1 MKYVGFGTMG
11 QISEE
16 FFMIRSM
23 TGFAAAEREFAGGML
38 VIELRSVNHRY
49 LELQLKLDEQLRT
62 FEPLVREL
70 VAARLGRGKVEC
82 RMSLIQRQESSEQD
96 DLNQTVLKRLKQLS
110 ADIQQH
116 FPQSQPLRV
125 AEILHWP
132 GVLMQQGIGQEALA
146 AEIKAGLQQVLQEI
160 NDARARE
167 GARLQTMIL
176 ERLQG
181 MEQIVSRV
189 KPLLPLQIKAYEEK
203 LSAKLKEAAATI
215 SDERLGQEMTLFM
228 QRIDVDEELTRL
240 GAHIEEVRR
249 ILSEDT
255 AVGKRLDFLMQ
266 ELNREANT
274 LGSKSVSIEV
284 SRASMELKVLIEQ
297 MREQIQNIE

>member
-1 MKYVGFGTMG
+1 
-11 QISEE
+11 
-16 FFMIRSM
+16 MICSM
-23 TGFAAAEREFAGGML
+23 TGFAAAEREFANGIL

-49 LELQLKLDEQLRT
+49 LELQLKLDEQLRV

-70 VAARLGRGKVEC
+70 IAARLGRGKVEC
-82 RMSLIQRQESSEQD
+82 RMSLIQRQDSSEQSQ
-96 DLNQTVLKRLKQLS
+96 LNQSALLRLKQLS

-132 GVLMQQGIGQEALA
+132 GVLMQNGVSQEVLA
-146 AEIKAGLQQVLQEI
+146 DEIRTGLQQVLQDMG
-160 NDARARE
+160 DARARE
-167 GARLQTMIL
+167 GARLKAMIL

-181 MEQIVSRV
+181 VEHIIVRV
-189 KPLLPLQIKAYEEK
+189 KPLLPQQIRAYEER
-203 LSAKLKEAAATI
+203 LVAKLKEAAATI

-240 GAHIEEVRR
+240 GAHVEEVRR
-249 ILSEDT
+249 ILNEDT

>member
-1 MKYVGFGTMG
+1 
-11 QISEE
+11 
-16 FFMIRSM
+16 MIRSM

-82 RMSLIQRQESSEQD
+82 RMSLIQRQDSSEQNE
-96 DLNQTVLKRLKQLS
+96 LNQTVLQRLKQLS

-125 AEILHWP
+125 VEILHWP
-132 GVLMQQGIGQEALA
+132 GVLMQQGIGQEALT
-146 AEIKAGLQQVLQEI
+146 AEIKAGLQQVLQDM

-167 GARLQTMIL
+167 GARLQAMIL

-181 MEQIVSRV
+181 MERIVSRV

>member
-1 MKYVGFGTMG
+1 
-11 QISEE
+11 
-16 FFMIRSM
+16 MICSM
-23 TGFAAAEREFAGGML
+23 TGFAAIEREIADGIL

-49 LELQLKLDEQLRT
+49 LELQLKLEEQLRA

-70 VAARLGRGKVEC
+70 IAAQLGRGKVEC
-82 RMSLIQRQESSEQD
+82 RMSLIQRLDSTEQAQ
-96 DLNQTVLKRLKQLS
+96 LNPMALQRLKQLTS
-110 ADIQQH
+110 DVEQH

-132 GVLMQQGIGQEALA
+132 GVLTQQGVNQETLA
-146 AEIKAGLQQVLQEI
+146 NEIRTGLHQVLQDMSE
-160 NDARARE
+160 ARARE
-167 GARLQTMIL
+167 GAKLKAMIL

-181 MEQIVSRV
+181 MEHIVARV
-189 KPLLPLQIKAYEEK
+189 KPLLPLEIKAYQER
-203 LSAKLKEAAATI
+203 LVAKLKDAMATI
-215 SDERLGQEMTLFM
+215 SDERLSQEMTLFM

-249 ILSEDT
+249 ILDEDSV
-255 AVGKRLDFLMQ
+255 VGKRLDFIMQ

>member
-1 MKYVGFGTMG
+1 
-11 QISEE
+11 
-16 FFMIRSM
+16 MIRSM

-49 LELQLKLDEQLRT
+49 LELQLKLDEQLRA

-82 RMSLIQRQESSEQD
+82 RMSLIQRQDSSEQNE
-96 DLNQTVLKRLKQLS
+96 LNQTVLQRLKQLS

-125 AEILHWP
+125 VEILHWP
-132 GVLMQQGIGQEALA
+132 GVLMQQGIGQEALT
-146 AEIKAGLQQVLQEI
+146 AEIKAGLQQVLQDM

-167 GARLQTMIL
+167 GARLQAMIL

-181 MEQIVSRV
+181 MEKIVSRV

>member
-1 MKYVGFGTMG
+1 
-11 QISEE
+11 
-16 FFMIRSM
+16 MIRSM

-82 RMSLIQRQESSEQD
+82 RMSLIQRQDSSEQNE
-96 DLNQTVLKRLKQLS
+96 LNQTVLQRLKQLS

-125 AEILHWP
+125 VEILHWP
-132 GVLMQQGIGQEALA
+132 GVLMQQGIGQEALT
-146 AEIKAGLQQVLQEI
+146 AEIKAGLQQVLQDM

-167 GARLQTMIL
+167 GARLQAMIL

-181 MEQIVSRV
+181 MEKIVSRV

>member
-1 MKYVGFGTMG
+1 
-11 QISEE
+11 
-16 FFMIRSM
+16 MIYSM
-23 TGFAAAEREFAGGML
+23 TGFAAVEREIADGIL

-49 LELQLKLDEQLRT
+49 LELQLKLDEQLRA

-70 VAARLGRGKVEC
+70 IAARLGRGKVEC
-82 RMSLIQRQESSEQD
+82 RMSLIQRQDSGEQGQ
-96 DLNQTVLKRLKQLS
+96 LNQMALQKLQQLS
-110 ADIQQH
+110 SMVQQH
-116 FPQSQPLRV
+116 FPQSQPLRI

-132 GVLMQQGIGQEALA
+132 GVLMQQGSDQEALA
-146 AEIKAGLQQVLQEI
+146 NEIRTGLQQVLQDMG
-160 NDARARE
+160 DARARE
-167 GARLQTMIL
+167 GAKLKAMIL

-181 MEQIVSRV
+181 MEQIVAYV
-189 KPLLPLQIKAYEEK
+189 KPQLPLQIKAYQER
-203 LSAKLKEAAATI
+203 LAAKLKEALASL
-215 SDERLGQEMTLFM
+215 SDERISQEMAVFM
-228 QRIDVDEELTRL
+228 QRVDVDEELTRL
-240 GAHIEEVRR
+240 VAHIGEVRR
-249 ILSEDT
+249 ILDEDT

>member
-1 MKYVGFGTMG
+1 
-11 QISEE
+11 
-16 FFMIRSM
+16 MICSM
-23 TGFAAAEREFAGGML
+23 TGFAAVERTIAGGIL
-38 VIELRSVNHRY
+38 IIELRSVNHRY
-49 LELQLKLDEQLRT
+49 LELQLKLDEQLRA

-70 VAARLGRGKVEC
+70 IAARLGRGKVEC
-82 RMSLIQRQESSEQD
+82 RMSLIQRTDDGNQEQ
-96 DLNQTVLKRLKQLS
+96 LNQTALQRLRQLS
-110 ADIQQH
+110 AEVLQH

-132 GVLMQQGIGQEALA
+132 GVLMQQGIDQETLA
-146 AEIKAGLQQVLQEI
+146 NEIREGLQDVLQDLS
-160 NDARARE
+160 DARARE
-167 GARLQTMIL
+167 GAKLKAMIF

-181 MEQIVSRV
+181 MEQVVARV
-189 KPLLPLQIKAYEEK
+189 KPLLPLQIKEYEQR
-203 LSAKLKEAAATI
+203 LTAKLQEAAASI

-249 ILSEDT
+249 ILNEDA
-255 AVGKRLDFLMQ
+255 AVGKRLDFIMQ

>member
-1 MKYVGFGTMG
+1 
-11 QISEE
+11 
-16 FFMIRSM
+16 MIYSM
-23 TGFAAAEREFAGGML
+23 TGFAAIEREMADGIL

-49 LELQLKLDEQLRT
+49 LELQLKLDEQLRA

-70 VAARLGRGKVEC
+70 IAAQLGRGKVEC
-82 RMSLIQRQESSEQD
+82 RMSLIQRLDSSEQAQ
-96 DLNQTVLKRLKQLS
+96 LNPLALQRLKQLTS
-110 ADIQQH
+110 DVEQQ

-132 GVLMQQGIGQEALA
+132 GVLTQQGVNQETLA
-146 AEIKAGLQQVLQEI
+146 NEIRSGLQQVLQDMS
-160 NDARARE
+160 DARARE
-167 GARLQTMIL
+167 GTKLKALVL

-181 MEQIVSRV
+181 MEQIVARV
-189 KPLLPLQIKAYEEK
+189 KPLLPLQIKAYQER
-203 LSAKLKEAAATI
+203 LVAKLKEAMATI
-215 SDERLGQEMTLFM
+215 SDERLSQEMTLFM

-249 ILSEDT
+249 ILNEDT

>member
-1 MKYVGFGTMG
+1 
-11 QISEE
+11 
-16 FFMIRSM
+16 MIYSM
-23 TGFAAAEREFAGGML
+23 TGFAAIEREMADGIL

-70 VAARLGRGKVEC
+70 IAAQLGRGKVEC
-82 RMSLIQRQESSEQD
+82 RMSLIQRLDSNEQAQLD
-96 DLNQTVLKRLKQLS
+96 PRALQRLKQLTS
-110 ADIQQH
+110 DVEQQ

-132 GVLMQQGIGQEALA
+132 GVLTQQGVNQETLA
-146 AEIKAGLQQVLQEI
+146 NEIRTGLQQVLQDMS
-160 NDARARE
+160 DARARE
-167 GARLQTMIL
+167 GAKLKTLVL

-189 KPLLPLQIKAYEEK
+189 KPLLPLQIKAYQER
-203 LSAKLKEAAATI
+203 LVAKLKEAMATI
-215 SDERLGQEMTLFM
+215 SDERLSQEMTLFM

-249 ILSEDT
+249 ILNEDT

>member
-1 MKYVGFGTMG
+1 
-11 QISEE
+11 
-16 FFMIRSM
+16 MICSM
-23 TGFAAAEREFAGGML
+23 TGFAAIEREIADGIL

-49 LELQLKLDEQLRT
+49 LELQLKLEEQLRA

-70 VAARLGRGKVEC
+70 IAAQLGRGKVEC
-82 RMSLIQRQESSEQD
+82 RMSLIQRLDSSEQAQ
-96 DLNQTVLKRLKQLS
+96 LNPMALQRLKQLTS
-110 ADIQQH
+110 DVEQH

-132 GVLMQQGIGQEALA
+132 GVLTQQGVNQETLA
-146 AEIKAGLQQVLQEI
+146 NEIRTGLHQVLQDMSE
-160 NDARARE
+160 ARARE
-167 GARLQTMIL
+167 GAKLKAMIL

-181 MEQIVSRV
+181 MEHIVARV
-189 KPLLPLQIKAYEEK
+189 KPLLPLEIKAYQER
-203 LSAKLKEAAATI
+203 LVAKLKDAMATI
-215 SDERLGQEMTLFM
+215 SDERLSQEMTLFM

-249 ILSEDT
+249 ILDEDS
-255 AVGKRLDFLMQ
+255 AVGKRLDFIMQ

>member
-1 MKYVGFGTMG
+1 
-11 QISEE
+11 
-16 FFMIRSM
+16 MIYSM
-23 TGFAAAEREFAGGML
+23 TGFAAVEREIADGIL

-49 LELQLKLDEQLRT
+49 LELQLKLDEQLRA

-70 VAARLGRGKVEC
+70 IAARLGRGKVEC
-82 RMSLIQRQESSEQD
+82 RMSLIQRQDSGEQGQ
-96 DLNQTVLKRLKQLS
+96 LNQMALQKLQQLS
-110 ADIQQH
+110 SMVQQH
-116 FPQSQPLRV
+116 FPQSQPLRI

-132 GVLMQQGIGQEALA
+132 GVLMQQGSDQEALA
-146 AEIKAGLQQVLQEI
+146 NEIRTGLQQVLQDMG
-160 NDARARE
+160 DARARE
-167 GARLQTMIL
+167 GAKLKAMIL

-181 MEQIVSRV
+181 MEQIVAYV
-189 KPLLPLQIKAYEEK
+189 KPQLPLQIKAYQER
-203 LSAKLKEAAATI
+203 LAAKLKEALASL
-215 SDERLGQEMTLFM
+215 SDERISQEMAVFM
-228 QRIDVDEELTRL
+228 QRVDVDEELTRL
-240 GAHIEEVRR
+240 VAHISEVRR
-249 ILSEDT
+249 ILDEDT

>member
-1 MKYVGFGTMG
+1 
-11 QISEE
+11 
-16 FFMIRSM
+16 MICSM
-23 TGFAAAEREFAGGML
+23 TGFAAIERTIADGIL
-38 VIELRSVNHRY
+38 IIELRSVNHRY
-49 LELQLKLDEQLRT
+49 LELQLKLDEQLRA

-70 VAARLGRGKVEC
+70 IAAKLGRGKVEC
-82 RMSLIQRQESSEQD
+82 RMSLIQRQDNSEES
-96 DLNQTVLKRLKQLS
+96 QLS
-110 ADIQQH
+110 QAVLERLQILSTKVQQH

-132 GVLMQQGIGQEALA
+132 GVLMQQGIDQEALA
-146 AEIKAGLQQVLQEI
+146 NEIRAGLQQVLE
-160 NDARARE
+160 DMAEARARE
-167 GARLQTMIL
+167 GGKLKAMIL

-181 MEQIVSRV
+181 MEQIVERV
-189 KPLLPLQIKAYEEK
+189 KPLLPLQVKTYEER
-203 LSAKLKEAAATI
+203 LTAKLREAAAI
-215 SDERLGQEMTLFM
+215 SEERMSQEMALFM

-240 GAHIEEVRR
+240 SAHIGEVRR
-249 ILSEDT
+249 ILDEDS